1 MVLASVRED
10 DDGLICK
17 VALLEGLEKV
27 HQAWEVAEEKFH
39 SLSNASADGTR
50 RLVIS
55 EMEHW
60 EQFEELSL
68 LWAWGAKLCFII
80 IAPTQVRIPLS
91 ARLRATAL
99 CHTKMV
105 GDLTPFRA
113 VVSSTVE
120 LVLGRLLGE
129 TSRVEVV
136 NELVT
141 KFQRLEELCSR
152 LKGPSMRIYAL
163 LIGLLASQSRWANH
177 LDEAV
182 RRLEAKIAERH

>member
-1 MVLASVRED
+1 
-10 DDGLICK
+10 
-17 VALLEGLEKV
+17 
-27 HQAWEVAEEKFH
+27 
-39 SLSNASADGTR
+39 
-50 RLVIS
+50 
-55 EMEHW
+55 
-60 EQFEELSL
+60 
-68 LWAWGAKLCFII
+68 
-80 IAPTQVRIPLS
+80 
-91 ARLRATAL
+91 
-99 CHTKMV
+99 MV

-113 VVSSTVE
+113 VVSSTME

-182 RRLEAKIAERH
+182 RRLEVKIAERH